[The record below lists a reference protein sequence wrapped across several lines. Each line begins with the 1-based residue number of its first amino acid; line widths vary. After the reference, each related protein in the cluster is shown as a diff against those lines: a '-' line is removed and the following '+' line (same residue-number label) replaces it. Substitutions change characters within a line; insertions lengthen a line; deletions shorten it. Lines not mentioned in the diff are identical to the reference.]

1 MAYPLTTLKDYDDEI
16 KKVRDIIADLESE
29 EDEIFKRGLEGD
41 IIKLWY
47 KIDILEELR
56 KEKFVSEQ
64 MTLKL

>member
-29 EDEIFKRGLEGD
+29 EDEIFKRGNESTISHLF
-41 IIKLWY
+41 Y
-47 KIDILEELR
+47 KIEILEEMK

-64 MTLKL
+64 MNLL